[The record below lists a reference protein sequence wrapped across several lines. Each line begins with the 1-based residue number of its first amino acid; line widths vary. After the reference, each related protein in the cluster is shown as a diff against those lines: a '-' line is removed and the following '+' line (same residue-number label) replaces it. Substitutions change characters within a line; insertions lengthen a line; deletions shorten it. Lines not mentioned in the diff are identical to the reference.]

1 MDKEELIKLIE
12 SIDFEQ
18 VQSFKLNYL
27 KEKPSRYNEQNKI
40 ESLCYGDD
48 FIDCVQREM
57 RHIHQRI
64 DRIGE
69 DVFRLNNKEEK

>member
-40 ESLCYGDD
+40 ESLCYELAKMYLD
-48 FIDCVQREM
+48 
-57 RHIHQRI
+57 
-64 DRIGE
+64 
-69 DVFRLNNKEEK
+69 